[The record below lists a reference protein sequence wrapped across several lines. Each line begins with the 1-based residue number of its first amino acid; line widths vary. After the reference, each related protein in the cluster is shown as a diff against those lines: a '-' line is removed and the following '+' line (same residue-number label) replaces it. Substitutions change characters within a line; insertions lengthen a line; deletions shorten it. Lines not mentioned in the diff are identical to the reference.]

1 VNILDALDD
10 PNVFGGFFRSG
21 TWDAW
26 RVFLAALF
34 GLPMTDD
41 QLATY
46 RRFTGRTTPPTA
58 PLHEA
63 WLVCGRR
70 GGKSFVLATI
80 AVFLAAFKDWRRY
93 LAPGE
98 VGVIM
103 IIAADRRQAR
113 VIMRYCTGLLKAVPM
128 QGGARANQ
136 AELKLGQRRRPAQV
150 IGIQSSE
157 IAPASRP

>member
-10 PNVFGGFFRSG
+10 PKVFGGFFRAG
-21 TWDAW
+21 TWAAW

-34 GLPMTDD
+34 GLPMTDE

-46 RRFTGRTTPPTA
+46 RRFTGRSTPPTA

-70 GGKSFVLATI
+70 GGKSFVLAVV
-80 AVFLAAFKDWRRY
+80 AVFLASFRDWRHY

-98 VGVIM
+98 
-103 IIAADRRQAR
+103 AA
-113 VIMRYCTGLLKAVPM
+113 
-128 QGGARANQ
+128 
-136 AELKLGQRRRPAQV
+136 
-150 IGIQSSE
+150 SS
-157 IAPASRP
+157 